1 MTMRILVLIDLHA
14 HVSVA
19 GVHDYLEHSVVFA
32 ASASVTSASSQRLA
46 TPSNA
51 RRLTNTSSAAILQR
65 RSAIYLDA
73 SAGLGVMGR
82 RNETVTAEMTN
93 SPAMTVKAVW

>member
-1 MTMRILVLIDLHA
+1 MFCR
-14 HVSVA
+14 
-19 GVHDYLEHSVVFA
+19 
-32 ASASVTSASSQRLA
+32 QRLCNHGVVA
-46 TPSNA
+46 A
-51 RRLTNTSSAAILQR
+51 AGDAEQCEEADQHQQRRVLQR

-93 SPAMTVKAVW
+93 SPAMTVKAV